1 MRCLPVLILT
11 SAFQDLLPSTPSL
24 FPQHHHFFLNTI
36 TATNTMESIEEQWNP
51 PSPPDILSD
60 SWMNMTDAKKA
71 VKVWILDRGES
82 WGPLTQAG
90 KQLNW
95 IVGLTKL
102 NLNLSIQST
111 QSHTPLHN
119 QPTNRVIQLI
129 DEIELI
135 AFSF

>member
-1 MRCLPVLILT
+1 VAASKPAVLI
-11 SAFQDLLPSTPSL
+11 DELLCG
-24 FPQHHHFFLNTI
+24 
-36 TATNTMESIEEQWNP
+36 M
-51 PSPPDILSD
+51 
-60 SWMNMTDAKKA
+60 
-71 VKVWILDRGES
+71 G
-82 WGPLTQAG
+82 QAG

-119 QPTNRVIQLI
+119 QSINRVIQLI
-129 DEIELI
+129 DKIELI